1 MNMKRFLAITLAMC
15 LLAGLAG
22 FARSESAPLRVL
34 AGNVQT
40 AEAYRA
46 TYPDRDVQI
55 IDVDYEQGYRGN
67 LAELLAAGE
76 WDLAFISTQEF
87 ALTTLVN
94 EGLAMD
100 LSAFPEITAL
110 ADNLYPSV
118 RAAVSVNEK
127 LVAVPMGFV
136 ASMVMGIQLMSIS
149 ELNTSKYTERAAAH
163 LEALGF
169 SADDQ
174 PRTFAQLSAL
184 GQRYM
189 QLPKDARKGTTFIT
203 LECNQTAYVLELLLN
218 LYESQHLATGEF
230 SSFDT
235 EVFRTAL
242 AQLDALSAAL
252 ATDPKN
258 TYDDNGLCFP
268 LLNDSSQMIL
278 SDGVFLQLGDHPSI
292 PARMDLAI
300 VNPKSSRAQEAVEY
314 ILFSSDQDACYD
326 APTLCQTIDYD
337 ALVRQSYDLDIAAQI
352 QQREDQSVIDRLIA
366 LRDARDASG
375 YQYSKAE
382 IERYGAE
389 IAPKLIFPQTV
400 YIDTQSATQQYLL
413 GKLDADG
420 FIAALDKAT
429 AR

>member
-1 MNMKRFLAITLAMC
+1 MKRFLSTVLAVC
-15 LLAGLAG
+15 LMAGSIG
-22 FARSESAPLRVL
+22 FARSESTPLRVL
-34 AGNVQT
+34 AGDAQT

-67 LAELLAAGE
+67 LAELLAAGD
-76 WDLAFISTQEF
+76 WDLAYISTQEF
-87 ALTTLVN
+87 DLTSLVRD
-94 EGLAMD
+94 GLAKNI
-100 LSAFPEITAL
+100 STVPKIPAL
-110 ADNLYPSV
+110 ADNLYPSI
-118 RAAVSVNEK
+118 RKAASVNGK

-136 ASMVMGIQLMSIS
+136 ASMVMGIHMMSVS
-149 ELNTSKYTERAAAH
+149 ESNTSKYTKRAAAH

-169 SADDQ
+169 TADDQ
-174 PRTFAQLSAL
+174 PHTFEQLCAL
-184 GQRYM
+184 GQCYM

-203 LECNQTAYVLELLLN
+203 SEGNQTAYVLALLLD
-218 LYESQHLATGEF
+218 LYESQYLATGEF
-230 SSFDT
+230 KSFDT

-242 AQLDALSAAL
+242 AQVGALSVAL

-258 TYDDNGLCFP
+258 TYDSDGLCFP
-268 LLNDSSQMIL
+268 LLNDCSQMIL
-278 SDGVFLQLGDHPSI
+278 SDGFFLQLGDHPSI

-314 ILFSSDQDACYD
+314 ILLSSDQDACYD
-326 APTLCQTIDYD
+326 APTLCQTIEYD
-337 ALVRQSYDLDIAAQI
+337 ALVRQSYDQDIAAQI
-352 QQREDQSVIDRLIA
+352 QQGEDQSVIDKLTA
-366 LRDARDASG
+366 LRDTGDASG

-382 IERYGAE
+382 IERYGTE
-389 IAPKLIFPQTV
+389 VAPKLIFPQTV

-413 GKLDADG
+413 GKLDVDG

>member
-1 MNMKRFLAITLAMC
+1 MKRFLSIIFTVC
-15 LLAGLAG
+15 LMAGLTG

-67 LAELLAAGE
+67 LAKLLAAGD
-76 WDLAFISTQEF
+76 WDLAYISTQEF
-87 ALTTLVN
+87 DLGKLVD
-94 EGLAMD
+94 EGMAMEI
-100 LSAFPEITAL
+100 SCFPQIAAL
-110 ADNLYPSV
+110 ADNLYPSI
-118 RAAVSVNEK
+118 RTAASVNGK

-136 ASMVMGIQLMSIS
+136 ASMVMGIQLMGVSDS
-149 ELNTSKYTERAAAH
+149 FTGDYTKRAAAH
-163 LEALGF
+163 LEALGLT
-169 SADDQ
+169 ADDQ
-174 PRTFAQLSAL
+174 PHTFEQLCAL

-203 LECNQTAYVLELLLN
+203 LEGNQTAYVLALLLD
-218 LYESQHLATGEF
+218 LYESQYLATGEF
-230 SSFDT
+230 KSFDT

-242 AQLDALSAAL
+242 AQLDALSVAL

-258 TYDDNGLCFP
+258 IYDNDGLCFP
-268 LLNDSSQMIL
+268 LLNDSSQIIL
-278 SDGVFLQLGDHPSI
+278 SDGVFLQLGDQPSI

-326 APTLCQTIDYD
+326 APTLCQRIDYD
-337 ALVRQSYDLDIAAQI
+337 ALVRQSYDQDIAAQI
-352 QQREDQSVIDRLIA
+352 QQGEDQSVIDKLTA
-366 LRDARDASG
+366 LRDTGDASG

-382 IERYGAE
+382 IERYGADV
-389 IAPKLIFPQTV
+389 APRLIFPQTV

-429 AR
+429 VR

>member
-1 MNMKRFLAITLAMC
+1 MNMKRYLAITLAMC
-15 LLAGLAG
+15 LIASLTG

-34 AGNVQT
+34 AGNVRT

-67 LAELLAAGE
+67 LAELLAAGD
-76 WDLAFISTQEF
+76 WDLAYISTQEF
-87 ALTTLVN
+87 DLGTLVD
-94 EGLAMD
+94 ESLAMEIGD
-100 LSAFPEITAL
+100 FPQIAGL

-174 PRTFAQLSAL
+174 PRTFAQLCAL

-189 QLPKDARKGTTFIT
+189 QLPKDAREGTTFIT

-218 LYESQHLATGEF
+218 LYESQYLATGEF

-252 ATDPKN
+252 VTDPKN
-258 TYDDNGLCFP
+258 TYDDDGLCFP

-278 SDGVFLQLGDHPSI
+278 SDGVFLQLGDQPST

-352 QQREDQSVIDRLIA
+352 QQREDQSVIDKLTA
-366 LRDARDASG
+366 LRDAGDASG
-375 YQYSKAE
+375 YLYTQAE
-382 IERYGAE
+382 IERYGTE
-389 IAPKLIFPQTV
+389 VAPKLIFPQTS
-400 YIDTQSATQQYLL
+400 YIDTQSAAQQYLL
-413 GKLDADG
+413 RKLDADG

-429 AR
+429 VR

>member
-1 MNMKRFLAITLAMC
+1 MKRFLAITLAMC